1 MFILQ
6 TIALAA
12 LVAYSPSTDSAAP
25 PMKTA
30 ADVAAFMRGDFFSG
44 RRFVLEGTVVAC
56 PGGRACVLED
66 STGRALVYSIPW
78 NMPKPGD
85 CIVARGFSEL
95 PRDRYH
101 FLRMESFEKTGHVE
115 PPKTIAATA
124 RQITDGEMDLRSVTT
139 KGFVADVFLDEIDNR
154 YWYMVLK
161 SGSSAIYAAIKT
173 ESARDNLAEDLLYAF
188 VEVEGFVM
196 RETGRRRFMGPIVV
210 LRDGKG
216 LRVLRRPPGN
226 PFDAP
231 PLKAMDSGDPCEV
244 GDMGLRRISGN
255 ALAAWRENAF
265 LLRADDGRRLK
276 VELRDGATLPAAGER
291 IEVVGFPATDFFR
304 INLSRAIA
312 RHAPDPPSAPLLPH
326 DEPLVV
332 TPDDI
337 LLDGNGKPRIQT
349 DFFGRIVR
357 MRGVVSVLPH
367 RGEAFGRMSLK
378 CADYM
383 VTVYTDA
390 AQNALEDVVEGA
402 TVEVT
407 GACLLESENWTAGA
421 PFPRIGGFAVVMR
434 TPGDL
439 RILAR
444 PPFWTSGKLLA
455 VIAALMLSLAAVGV
469 WNRSLKRIAERRGR
483 ELFKAEIASA
493 GAVLRVEER
502 TRLAMDLHDSLAQNL
517 AAVAWHIAA
526 AQTERPDNP
535 DAADRY
541 LSTADRML
549 KACRTELRQC
559 LWDLKSEALEEK
571 DFAEA
576 LRKTCEPVAGNA
588 KLAICFQVPRTRLSD
603 ATAHS
608 VLCVARELTSNAA
621 RHGHAENVRIRGE
634 ICDGALR
641 LSVQDDGSGFD
652 PSVAP
657 GLGSGHFGLAGVKER
672 IRKMGGTLEIASQPG
687 SGTRAVASIRL
698 PGDANGKGQTS

>member
-6 TIALAA
+6 TIAIAALAA
-12 LVAYSPSTDSAAP
+12 IQPDPASSSMP
-25 PMKTA
+25 PMRTA
-30 ADVAAFMRGDFFSG
+30 AEVDAFVRGDFLSG
-44 RRFVLEGTVVAC
+44 RRFVLEGVVVAC

-85 CIVARGFSEL
+85 CILARGFSEL

-101 FLRMESFEKTGHVE
+101 FLRMESFEKTGHIE
-115 PPKTIAATA
+115 PPKPIAATA
-124 RQITDGEMDLRSVTT
+124 RQITDGEMDLRPVTT
-139 KGFVADVFLDEIDNR
+139 RGFVTDVFLDEIDDR

-161 SGSSAIYAAIKT
+161 SGSSAIYAAVRT
-173 ESARDNLAEDLLYAF
+173 ENAGQNLADGLLYAF
-188 VEVEGFVM
+188 VEVEGVVM
-196 RETGRRRFMGPIVV
+196 RETGRRRFIGPIVV
-210 LRDGKG
+210 MRDGKG
-216 LRVLRRPPGN
+216 LRVLHAPPGN

-231 PLKAMDSGDPCEV
+231 PLKAMDIGDPREL

-276 VELRDGATLPAAGER
+276 VELRDDATLPAAGER

-312 RHAPDPPSAPLLPH
+312 RRAPDSASTPLQPH
-326 DEPLVV
+326 DEPLAV

-337 LLDGNGKPRIQT
+337 LLDGNGNPRIQT

-383 VTVYTDA
+383 VPVYIGA
-390 AQNALEDVVEGA
+390 AQNALADVVEGA

-434 TPGDL
+434 APGDL
-439 RILAR
+439 KILTR

-455 VIAALMLSLAAVGV
+455 VIATLMLSLAAVGA
-469 WNRSLKRIAERRGR
+469 WNRSLRRIAERRGR

-517 AAVAWHIAA
+517 SAVAWHIAA
-526 AQTERPDNP
+526 AQTDTP
-535 DAADRY
+535 
-541 LSTADRML
+541 L
-549 KACRTELRQC
+549 KT
-559 LWDLKSEALEEK
+559 W
-571 DFAEA
+571 
-576 LRKTCEPVAGNA
+576 
-588 KLAICFQVPRTRLSD
+588 
-603 ATAHS
+603 
-608 VLCVARELTSNAA
+608 
-621 RHGHAENVRIRGE
+621 RGLMRVE
-634 ICDGALR
+634 
-641 LSVQDDGSGFD
+641 
-652 PSVAP
+652 
-657 GLGSGHFGLAGVKER
+657 GV
-672 IRKMGGTLEIASQPG
+672 
-687 SGTRAVASIRL
+687 
-698 PGDANGKGQTS
+698 

>member
-1 MFILQ
+1 
-6 TIALAA
+6 
-12 LVAYSPSTDSAAP
+12 
-25 PMKTA
+25 
-30 ADVAAFMRGDFFSG
+30 MRGDFFRG
-44 RRFVLEGTVVAC
+44 RRFVLDGAVVAC

-66 STGRALVYSIPW
+66 STGRVIVYSIPW

-85 CIVARGFSEL
+85 CIVARGFTEL
-95 PRDRYH
+95 SRDRYH
-101 FLRMESFEKTGHVE
+101 FLRMESFEKTGRVE
-115 PPKTIAATA
+115 PSKPVAATA
-124 RQITDGEMDLRSVTT
+124 RQIIDGEMDLQSVNM
-139 KGFVADVFLDEIDNR
+139 KAFVADVFLDEIDDR
-154 YWYMVLK
+154 YWYIVLK
-161 SGSSAIYAAIKT
+161 SGGSAIYAAVKT
-173 ESARDNLAEDLLYAF
+173 EKTRQNLADGLLYAF
-188 VEVEGFVM
+188 VEVEGVVM
-196 RETGRRRFMGPIVV
+196 RSMGRRRFMGPIVMI
-210 LRDGKG
+210 RDSKD
-216 LRVLRRPPGN
+216 LRVLHAPPGN

-231 PLKAMDSGDPCEV
+231 PLKAMDIGDPREV

-276 VELRDGATLPAAGER
+276 VELRDGEALPAAGER
-291 IEVVGFPATDFFR
+291 IEVVGFPTTDFFR
-304 INLSRAIA
+304 INLFRAIT
-312 RHAPDPPSAPLLPH
+312 RHAQDSASAPLQPH
-326 DEPLVV
+326 DEPLDV

-337 LLDGNGKPRIQT
+337 LLDGDGNPRIQT

-367 RGEAFGRMSLK
+367 HGEAFGRMSLK

-383 VTVYTDA
+383 VPVYTGA
-390 AQNALEDVVEGA
+390 EQNALADVMEGT

-434 TPGDL
+434 TPED
-439 RILAR
+439 IKVLAR

-455 VIAALMLSLAAVGV
+455 VIAALLLTLAAVGL
-469 WNRSLKRIAERRGR
+469 WNRSLRRIAERRGR

-526 AQTERPDNP
+526 AQTERPSNP
-535 DAADRY
+535 EAADRY

-549 KACRTELRQC
+549 KACRTGLRQC
-559 LWDLKSEALEEK
+559 LWDLKNDALEERN
-571 DFAEA
+571 FADA

-588 KLAICFQVPRTRLSD
+588 KLTISFQIPRTRLSD

-621 RHGHAENVRIRGE
+621 RHGHAENVHITGE
-634 ICDGALR
+634 ICNGTLR
-641 LSVQDDGSGFD
+641 ISVHDDGTGFD

-657 GLGSGHFGLAGVKER
+657 GLDSGHFGLSGVKER
-672 IRKMGGTLEIASQPG
+672 IRKMGGSFELESQLG
-687 SGTRAVASIRL
+687 VGTKAVASIRL
-698 PGDANGKGQTS
+698 PGDAKGKGQTS